1 MGNPETKCTYYEQY
15 CIDNDYFRLGECV
28 HVHVSGRRG
37 REREGEG
44 NDVHVYTS
52 HDLYLSF
59 ICPFQPPFLTQVT
72 LSTFDLTRISRLL
85 QELTECGQML
95 SKAVCMHD
103 KILILLLNIIT
114 VTCID
119 V

>member
-1 MGNPETKCTYYEQY
+1 MRTCKWKERE
-15 CIDNDYFRLGECV
+15 RE
-28 HVHVSGRRG
+28 

-44 NDVHVYTS
+44 NDVQMYMYIRPMT
-52 HDLYLSF
+52 LYLSF

-103 KILILLLNIIT
+103 KILLF
-114 VTCID
+114 V
-119 V
+119 VKYYYSY